1 MSALHFSD
9 LPRSPEGKTGWP
21 WDEASLPV
29 SQSHEAP
36 SWPKISIVT
45 PNYNYGKFIEQTIR
59 SVLLQG
65 YPHIEYIIVDG
76 GSTDDSLNII
86 KKYERWLTFW
96 NISPGRSQTRAI
108 NEGYQ
113 IATGDVLNW
122 LCSDDFLLPG
132 ALHRIGACF
141 MGSPETDVVAG
152 RGRNVHLDSHQTWD
166 FQPRDTHLIPL
177 RVPCMQPGCFYKRK
191 LLDRPGPLDESYSY
205 LMDLELWA
213 YFRSRNARWKI
224 IDDLLCV
231 SQVGHGNKTST
242 GGAKITYEHERIYK
256 AYVKEWI
263 PLTFWYRLLVFPLE
277 KILVKH
283 EGRFWEALGR
293 AIKCLFVMIFGVFYG
308 FYRARVMSWRWIL

>member
-1 MSALHFSD
+1 
-9 LPRSPEGKTGWP
+9 
-21 WDEASLPV
+21 
-29 SQSHEAP
+29 
-36 SWPKISIVT
+36 
-45 PNYNYGKFIEQTIR
+45 
-59 SVLLQG
+59 
-65 YPHIEYIIVDG
+65 
-76 GSTDDSLNII
+76 
-86 KKYERWLTFW
+86 
-96 NISPGRSQTRAI
+96 
-108 NEGYQ
+108 
-113 IATGDVLNW
+113 
-122 LCSDDFLLPG
+122 
-132 ALHRIGACF
+132 
-141 MGSPETDVVAG
+141 
-152 RGRNVHLDSHQTWD
+152 
-166 FQPRDTHLIPL
+166 
-177 RVPCMQPGCFYKRK
+177 VPCMQPGCFYKRK